1 LRIAMEHPT
10 PNVGTQLP
18 QAAAEA
24 ALQPLLDAY
33 AKQKRSAQQLT
44 AEFVAICTQQ
54 PAATWEALSLLD
66 RYHRRK
72 VIASGLF
79 RDMKK
84 ALNAIA
90 FGGSG
95 HALSAP
101 GPEDSQTHWQD
112 ATQSHTQTAYSRE
125 QSHTAQLHTA
135 QLNTAHLRP
144 GSSHTQHLHTSV
156 RQEQPDSAHPKTE
169 HLPAGHLQ
177 TERLRRTSEQTAH
190 FKTPDEQTA
199 YLDTLHSQPADTK
212 TAHLHTDSSPSND
225 GIATHFYSNT
235 ELNPPVGAQPRDA
248 TLPRTVQ
255 TQQRDAGQTYSHQT
269 RSQHTQSGRTQSGRS
284 VAEVAALTQATL
296 AQSPSLRPGTVLMNR
311 YVLVEPL
318 SNGGIGVVFKAL
330 DQQRAALPE
339 AAQDV
344 AIKCLHEQLQ
354 NEPRAIAALRHEY
367 RQSQLLSH
375 PNIAK
380 VYDFHQADGISFLAL
395 ELVDGDSLGRIC
407 ERIAPRR
414 LPPSR
419 ALAIVREVGM
429 ALAHAHEQGILHGNL
444 HPNNVVI
451 TRLGQVRVREFG
463 QATAWLESVTPADD
477 ELRDMPPSSP
487 ELRYR
492 SPQQKNAIPADAADD
507 IYSLACIAYELLCGR
522 TPDAALGKVGAR
534 KPGYARHLSAE
545 RWQALQH
552 GLADDRSLRGNDV
565 RKWLGELNLSGAA
578 IRLPSIAE
586 LESQLFGGER
596 WFDNR
601 AVLAGAAAACVAIV
615 GVIAWSLWPASDT
628 DQESSTAEV
637 IEPANTGAITS
648 EAERAAPADSSPSPS
663 GSITQLTS
671 PEEVVERPPVSNNVV
686 SSSSQSLSSSGLPT
700 VSFSQARYEIPADAD
715 VATLTIRRRGASNTR
730 LTLQWFSIE
739 GSAKSDVDY
748 VRDGNTSVHLAAGQ
762 SSADIVIPLI
772 KGEPR
777 DRAAWFD
784 VRIRA
789 TTDALP
795 GDAVLATVYLM
806 PTLTSQNA
814 P

>member
-1 LRIAMEHPT
+1 MEHHT
-10 PNVGTQLP
+10 TNARAQLP
-18 QAAAEA
+18 QATAES

-44 AEFVAICTQQ
+44 AELVAICTQQ

-66 RYHRRK
+66 RYHRRN
-72 VIASGLF
+72 VLTTALF
-79 RDMKK
+79 RDIKK

-101 GPEDSQTHWQD
+101 GPEEEQTHWQD
-112 ATQSHTQTAYSRE
+112 VTQSHTQTAYSRE
-125 QSHTAQLHTA
+125 QPHTAHLHTA
-135 QLNTAHLRP
+135 QLRP
-144 GSSHTQHLHTSV
+144 GSSQTEHLHTSV
-156 RQEQPDSAHPKTE
+156 RQEQPDSAPSKTE

-177 TERLRRTSEQTAH
+177 TERLRRTSEQIAH
-190 FKTPDEQTA
+190 LQTTEEQTA
-199 YLDTLHSQPADTK
+199 YLDTLHSQPANTK
-212 TAHLHTDSSPSND
+212 TAHLHPEPSLNND

-235 ELNPPVGAQPRDA
+235 ELNPPAGAQLSDA
-248 TLPRTVQ
+248 TLPRAVQ
-255 TQQRDAGQTYSHQT
+255 TQQRDSGQTYTHQT
-269 RSQHTQSGRTQSGRS
+269 RSRHTQSGRS

-296 AQSPSLRPGTVLMNR
+296 AQSPSLRPGTVLMSR

-339 AAQDV
+339 AAQYV
-344 AIKCLHEQLQ
+344 AIKCLHERLQ

-395 ELVDGDSLGRIC
+395 ELIDGDSLGRIC

-419 ALAIVREVGM
+419 ALAIVREIGM

-451 TRLGQVRVREFG
+451 TRSGQVRVREFG
-463 QATAWLESVTPADD
+463 QATAWLESVTPAD
-477 ELRDMPPSSP
+477 EEVRDMPPSSP

-492 SPQQKNAIPADAADD
+492 SPQQKKAIPADAADD

-522 TPDAALGKVGAR
+522 APDAAVGKVGGR

-545 RWQALQH
+545 RWQALQR

-565 RKWLGELNLSGAA
+565 RKWLSDLNLSGAA

-601 AVLAGAAAACVAIV
+601 AVVAGLAAACIAIV
-615 GVIAWSLWPASDT
+615 GVIAWALWPVSNT
-628 DQESSTAEV
+628 DLESSSAEV
-637 IEPANTGAITS
+637 MEPANSSAAINETES
-648 EAERAAPADSSPSPS
+648 AASVVLPPASGGSVSQLSP
-663 GSITQLTS
+663 LADA
-671 PEEVVERPPVSNNVV
+671 VERPQVSNNAVV
-686 SSSSQSLSSSGLPT
+686 SNSQSSSPSGLPT
-700 VSFSQARYEIPADAD
+700 VSFSQARYEIPANAD
-715 VATLTIRRRGASNTR
+715 VATLTIRRRGSNDTR